1 MMDHLQEDEFQ
12 QKDFDIK
19 IIRRLYKYIKPY
31 RRRLAISILLLMM
44 VAGLELLG
52 PILTKHAIDVDI
64 AGKDM
69 EGLLKTASLFFAIL
83 IAALGMHFS
92 QIYNTRLV
100 GQKAVFDLRMEVFS
114 HLQKLP
120 VSYYDRQPVGRLM
133 TRVTSDV
140 SVLDEMFSSGVVAIF
155 GDIFTIAGIVTVML
169 VMNWK
174 LALMTFV
181 VVPFVFYTSF
191 IFRKHARKAF
201 REIRIKV
208 ARLNTFINENISGM
222 AVTYLFNLQKR
233 NQDKFTELNRDY
245 MQEQLRT
252 IFYFAVFFPTI
263 ELLSSVAVAL
273 IIGYGGKLILGGM
286 LTLGGLVAF
295 LQYSERFFRPI
306 RDLSEKYNIL
316 QNAMASAERIFSL
329 LDTKPDISAPL
340 HQAETGEIKGRIEF
354 RDVTFSYKQDQP
366 VLRNISFTVQPGET
380 LAIVGRTGAGK
391 STLINLLCRFY
402 DPDEGEI
409 LIDGQ
414 NIKTFDPRE
423 WRKIIGL
430 VQQDLFLF
438 SGNIED
444 NICIDKDRSDCKTA
458 REFAETVKVH
468 GFVADMPDGY
478 ATRVG
483 ERGANL
489 SMGQRQLLS
498 FARALSIDPK
508 ILILDE
514 ATSSVDTE
522 TEGMIQEALKILL
535 QGRTSIVIAHRL
547 STIREAGKII
557 VIHKGKIRETGNH
570 IELMK
575 QEGIY
580 YKLYKLQAGV
590 FANSGS

>member
-1 MMDHLQEDEFQ
+1 MADYFQEDEFQ
-12 QKDFDIK
+12 QKDFDVK
-19 IIRRLYKYIKPY
+19 IARRLYRYIKPY
-31 RRRLAISILLLMM
+31 RLRLALSVFLLML
-44 VAGLELLG
+44 VAALELAG

-83 IAALGMHFS
+83 IAALGMQFS

-100 GQKAVFDLRMEVFS
+100 GQKAVYDLRREVFA
-114 HLQKLP
+114 HLQKLS

-155 GDIFTIAGIVTVML
+155 GDIFTIMGIVTVML
-169 VMNWK
+169 VLNWK

-208 ARLNTFINENISGM
+208 ARINSFINENISGI
-222 AVTYLFNLQKR
+222 AVTHLFNLQKR
-233 NQDKFTELNRDY
+233 NVDKFTDLNRDY
-245 MQEQLRT
+245 LQEQLKT
-252 IFYFAVFFPTI
+252 IFYFSVFFPTI
-263 ELLSSVAVAL
+263 ELLSSIAVAL

-329 LDTKPDISAPL
+329 LDTEPVVTAPL
-340 HQAETGEIKGRIEF
+340 QPDQPVNIEGMIEF
-354 RDVTFSYKQDQP
+354 RNVTFSYNQDQP
-366 VLRNISFTVQPGET
+366 VLRDISFTVEPGET

-409 LIDGQ
+409 LIDGK
-414 NIKTFDPRE
+414 NIKKFDPRE

-444 NICIDKDRSDCKTA
+444 NICIDRERSDCKA
-458 REFAETVKVH
+458 AKSFSEMVKAH
-468 GFVADMPDGY
+468 GFVGSMPEGY
-478 ATRVG
+478 QTRVG

-498 FARALSIDPK
+498 FARALSINPK

-535 QGRTSIVIAHRL
+535 QGRTSVVIAHRL

-557 VIHKGKIRETGNH
+557 VIHKGKIRESGSH
-570 IELMK
+570 SELMK

-580 YKLYKLQAGV
+580 YKLYKLQAAV
-590 FANSGS
+590 FNNAVH